1 MYMEEEECINVV
13 CGQTNYDK
21 EEASR
26 LLKESNMNYMKV
38 IKEYLNKDKVG
49 KEEKV
54 ENLTINE
61 HIHGE
66 IRKFLN
72 GREIK

>member
-1 MYMEEEECINVV
+1 MEEEECINVV
-13 CGQTNYDK
+13 CSQTNYDR

-38 IKEYLNKDKVG
+38 IKEYLNKDKAG